1 MQADLRLRLALYSPC
16 SPVVGCDLIP
26 MSWRRMA
33 GSGKCRASASEES
46 LHSRVTPHVKR
57 SGCMR
62 PMQGP
67 CLPPLFMSACSNKA
81 GLLSLHAFCTTLT
94 VLSFSTAPFHS
105 FGCRPVAI
113 SPIAILHPPQPPPRH
128 PRRIQ
133 LAPTIDRLVSLSSVP
148 RDPRRVS
155 SLHSSIRIGT

>member
-113 SPIAILHPPQPPPRH
+113 SPIAILHPPQPPHVIPAAFSWH
-128 PRRIQ
+128 Q
-133 LAPTIDRLVSLSSVP
+133 QSIDWFHCPLCP
-148 RDPRRVS
+148 
-155 SLHSSIRIGT
+155 GTHGEFPVCIHLFA